1 MVLGGARSKSGGVN
15 QSNDTARVPGDT
27 REPLRHPSNDR
38 ALRAPETPS
47 PGLRFTALGLVVL
60 TLIAVPWVLWGDGIE
75 SRVRALM
82 AQPGATELFAASAG
96 GLLAADVL
104 LPVPSSFVAV
114 ASGVVLGVV
123 WGSVVNFA
131 GLMLGSIV
139 GYVVG
144 AKAGVLVARRMV
156 GEKSWRRAE
165 EWTARY
171 GSSVVLALRAV
182 PILAEASTFFAGAT
196 RMGWG
201 RYLLYSGVAN
211 LGVAVVYAGV
221 GDVSADTGHL
231 EVALMAGCVLPALAM
246 LAAGFVRR
254 RQS

>member
-1 MVLGGARSKSGGVN
+1 MNRSNGNGPHAIETQEPPRHAVN
-15 QSNDTARVPGDT
+15 DAGP
-27 REPLRHPSNDR
+27 
-38 ALRAPETPS
+38 ALR
-47 PGLRFTALGLVVL
+47 FVALGFVVL
-60 TLIAVPWVLWGDGIE
+60 ALIVVPWVLWGDVIE
-75 SRVRALM
+75 LRVRALSE
-82 AQPGATELFAASAG
+82 QPGATRVFAMSAA

-114 ASGVVLGVV
+114 ASGVVLGLG
-123 WGSVVNFA
+123 WGSVVNFV

-144 AKAGVLVARRMV
+144 ARAGVVVARRIA
-156 GEKSWRRAE
+156 GEQGWRRAE
-165 EWTARY
+165 EWSGRY

-182 PILAEASTFFAGAT
+182 PVLAEASTFFAGAT

-254 RQS
+254 RKG